1 MTQDI
6 QMLNQIRQT
15 TQMGQVGIRAVRKYT
30 PTSAFDNAMQTQYVE
45 YDRICKDAD
54 KLLAKH
60 CGTPK
65 NLSPLAKAGAA
76 MSARFIARTDEKGS
90 QIAKMMIEGNTKG
103 MIKSLHGLHSLQPK
117 DKQVTAL
124 AERLL
129 QTEIDNIESMKRYL

>member
-54 KLLAKH
+54 RLLEKH

-65 NLSPLAKAGAA
+65 NLSPLARAGAA
-76 MSARFIARTDEKGS
+76 MSARFVARTDEKGS

-103 MIKSLHGLHSLQPK
+103 MIKACTACIRFSRKTSRSLPWLSGCCRPRS
-117 DKQVTAL
+117 TTSS
-124 AERLL
+124 R
-129 QTEIDNIESMKRYL
+129 